1 MLSDFVYFS
10 FVIGT
15 TAQVS
20 DVQVLTSRLR
30 RLILVH
36 SVVSFFFNTV
46 LLALAIN
53 LAAAGLH

>member
-1 MLSDFVYFS
+1 
-10 FVIGT
+10 
-15 TAQVS
+15 
-20 DVQVLTSRLR
+20 VLTSRLR